1 MATQAQYFKAVPRNP
16 FGSYVSD
23 LMNVEKS
30 MQLRRK
36 RLHFVLSE
44 NQIAPSISTFPLLGV
59 RQNSKYF
66 SNDLNGPIANS
77 DYITDEL
84 INPHPRFG
92 ALTQNI
98 RMRRGSNVNITVP
111 ADNNAKTIHMDAMAF
126 GMGCCCLQVTMQCRS
141 DEESRFLH
149 DQLTVLSPLL
159 QALSAATPVLRGR
172 LTATDTRWYRCLT
185 HSHMLMR

>member
-1 MATQAQYFKAVPRNP
+1 
-16 FGSYVSD
+16 
-23 LMNVEKS
+23 MNVEKS

-36 RLHFVLSE
+36 RLHFVLSD

-59 RQNSKYF
+59 RNNSKYF
-66 SNDLNGPIANS
+66 ANNLNGPIADS
-77 DYITDEL
+77 QYITDDL

-98 RMRRGSNVNITVP
+98 RLRRGANVNIIVP
-111 ADNNAKTIHMDAMAF
+111 ADNEETIHMDAMAF

-149 DQLTVLSPLL
+149 DQLAVLSPLM
-159 QALSAATPVLRGR
+159 QALSASTPVLKGK
-172 LTATDTRWYRCLT
+172 LAATDTRW
-185 HSHMLMR
+185 